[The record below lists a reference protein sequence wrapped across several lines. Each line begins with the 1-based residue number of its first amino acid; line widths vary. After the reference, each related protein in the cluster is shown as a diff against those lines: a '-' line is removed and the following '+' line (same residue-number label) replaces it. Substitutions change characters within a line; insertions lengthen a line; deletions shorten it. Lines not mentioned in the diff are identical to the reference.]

1 MYIRRDRASNKNIT
15 FSPPQN
21 SVRFWPGLGESE
33 TIYAWTLTAF
43 STGEVVG
50 APFAA
55 ILIQS
60 FPYIISP
67 LVASL
72 LYTIGGVI
80 YALADQGWM
89 VIVGR
94 FVSGFACTISA
105 VLQTS
110 YIGEMGTKVDQV
122 RKRRGKKY
130 LIKDILYIAYS
141 FLINIGYFLT
151 YGEILL
157 YIVIYNTVSSFA

>member
-1 MYIRRDRASNKNIT
+1 M
-15 FSPPQN
+15 
-21 SVRFWPGLGESE
+21 
-33 TIYAWTLTAF
+33 
-43 STGEVVG
+43 
-50 APFAA
+50 
-55 ILIQS
+55 
-60 FPYIISP
+60 
-67 LVASL
+67 ASL

-80 YALADQGWM
+80 YALADRGWM

-157 YIVIYNTVSSFA
+157 YIVIYNTVNSFASFLY